1 MERVIVRFLSTLKAC
16 KNLSSKS
23 TDAANNCVVPVL
35 APSTPCSS
43 SVSATLKTGFKKK
56 FAWWKK
62 FFASSKPIG
71 SLGKEFKQAREKKD
85 LSVAQVAKKLRLPD
99 YVIVLLEEGRCHDM
113 ISPSLLDPGY
123 LRLVAVA
130 YARLL
135 GLNFKEINALL
146 PPVASLRSSSFI
158 KKLSPL
164 QSQPRKPYFIREQQQ
179 QLTYS
184 LNDAL
189 FFLWKVIKIIA
200 VIVILLYLWGV
211 VRHFMRVIF

>member
-1 MERVIVRFLSTLKAC
+1 MNLIFIRRLSYL
-16 KNLSSKS
+16 LR
-23 TDAANNCVVPVL
+23 
-35 APSTPCSS
+35 
-43 SVSATLKTGFKKK
+43 
-56 FAWWKK
+56 KK
-62 FFASSKPIG
+62 FFPSSEPIG

-99 YVIVLLEEGRCHDM
+99 YVIVLLEEGKYHDM

-123 LRLVAVA
+123 FRLVAVA

-135 GLNFKEINALL
+135 GLDFKAIYPLL
-146 PPVASLRSSSFI
+146 PPVASLRSASFI

-164 QSQPRKPYFIREQQQ
+164 QSKPRKPYFIRDQQQ

-184 LNDAL
+184 WNDAM
-189 FFLWKVIKIIA
+189 FFLWKVIKITV
-200 VIVILLYLWGV
+200 VIVIALYLWHL